1 MRDCIEKGRVV
12 EFKCATLATK
22 IGVVVDFM
30 SQTAFIVQI
39 VCAKTGKAL
48 EREKITKKHILLTE
62 DVIEFDDSE
71 EIRGDA
77 FVRSIEENIKEAVA
91 RKQNTELFKAAIE
104 LAQRKELNDFERF
117 MKEQED
123 IARVRILNSHGFE

>member
-12 EFKCATLATK
+12 EFKCKRKATQ
-22 IGVVVDFM
+22 IGVIVDFVT
-30 SQTAFIVQI
+30 QNCFVVQI

-62 DVIEFDDSE
+62 NVIAYEDSE
-71 EIRGDA
+71 EERGPA
-77 FVRSIEENIKEAVA
+77 FIASIEANIKDAVLQ
-91 RKQNTELFKAAIE
+91 KQKSQEYVKTVESE
-104 LAQRKELNDFERF
+104 QRREMNDFERF

-123 IARVRILNSHGFE
+123 LAREKILIAHGF